1 MRDWHQKKLWLAL
14 LAALV
19 VASAALV
26 APVQA
31 LAQGEAD
38 APVAYAVLLWS
49 PQCGHCHAF
58 IENDYPLMKEEFG
71 DQFQLLFINVLTEGG
86 RALALELYAAY
97 GIPEDQ
103 RYVPMMLMGEH
114 VLVGGV
120 EIPQR
125 GSELIRE
132 ALAADGIPLA
142 DVPGLQSAYQAALA
156 QSEGQPAEQENPG
169 VVADSGEGQSP
180 ADTAAAPDT
189 VGARIARDP
198 LGNGLA
204 IAVLLGLAGSLV
216 AVVAAGLPA
225 LSARAKRSPR
235 WLSGPAR
242 RTIAVIVA
250 LAGLG
255 VALSLVAE
263 VGGGGLALAL
273 AALVGLLLLAVA
285 GALVLPGR
293 RELPGW
299 LIPAVALAGLAAAI
313 YLAYVEVG
321 QQEAFCGAIGDC
333 NTVQQSPYATLFGVL
348 PVGVLGVIGYVLIIA
363 AWAVAQWSEGR
374 TRDLARVALFAMA
387 LGGVAFSAY
396 LTFLEPFVIG
406 ATCAWCLTSALVML
420 LLLWLAAPAGLD
432 ALRRLRKPGPAK
444 SSGRQPA

>member
-1 MRDWHQKKLWLAL
+1 MRVGNEKRLWLAL

-26 APVQA
+26 VPVRA
-31 LAQGEAD
+31 LAQGDTE

-49 PQCGHCHAF
+49 PQCPHCHAF

-71 DQFQLLFINVLTEGG
+71 EQFQLLFVNVLSEGG
-86 RALALELYAAY
+86 RALAVELYEAY

-125 GSELIRE
+125 GGELIRE
-132 ALAADGIPLA
+132 ALAADGIALPN
-142 DVPGLQSAYQAALA
+142 VPGLQSAYQAALG
-156 QSEGQPAEQENPG
+156 QMEGQPESETTAEAP
-169 VVADSGEGQSP
+169 VA
-180 ADTAAAPDT
+180 ADAAGASAGA

-198 LGNGLA
+198 VGNGLA
-204 IAVLLGLAGSLV
+204 IAVLLGLGASLV

-225 LSARAKRSPR
+225 LSTPAKRTAR

-242 RTIAVIVA
+242 RTIAVVVA

-255 VALSLVAE
+255 VALSLVAKA
-263 VGGGGLALAL
+263 GGGGLALGL

-293 RELPGW
+293 KELPGW
-299 LIPAVALAGLAAAI
+299 LIPAVALAGLAAAV

-321 QQEAFCGAIGDC
+321 QQEAFCGAVGDC

-348 PVGVLGVIGYVLIIA
+348 PVGVLGVTGYVLILV
-363 AWAVAQWSEGR
+363 AWAVARWGEGR
-374 TRDLARVALFAMA
+374 TRDLAQVALLGMA
-387 LGGVAFSAY
+387 LGGVAFSTY

-420 LLLWLAAPAGLD
+420 LLLWLTAPAGLD
-432 ALRRLRKPGPAK
+432 ALRRLRSPAPAK